1 MTYIKLFNSK
11 QIAVIMVVVIIAS
24 IFIFQ
29 YKSSENY
36 DNNQNNLNNYYPE
49 IDSIRIFEEDTLNHD
64 ERLQLF
70 KTNNTILFTLYK
82 TCILVNIY
90 NFANIFRWKCIAGL
104 NFILICNYSVFVVL
118 FSNKKDGKKRMQ
130 FVFS

>member
-1 MTYIKLFNSK
+1 MKLFNSK